1 MRKYTELQARV
12 MTALISALIAVPCL
26 FIFPD
31 VFFYVFIS
39 LVFGV
44 CAWEWGNLAGF
55 SSFGSIFYGAALASL
70 IALYMFVKL
79 PPFWI
84 ISVGLVWWGLSL
96 YPIIV
101 YPKLRSFWFRTLP
114 LILVG
119 TIMLVPS
126 FFAIVALKN
135 HQSANALILSLLVFV
150 WGADIGAFFIGKLV
164 GGTKLCPQVS
174 PGKTW
179 SGLLGGVVVVFVLS
193 LLVFFLFDEI
203 QVLFRNIYFFVLFA
217 LFVAGV
223 SVLGDLT
230 VSMFKRARQ
239 IKDTGSLL
247 PGHGGFLDRL
257 DSLLSASC
265 VFAIFVSLMQFYFAA
280 V

>member
-1 MRKYTELQARV
+1 

-39 LVFGV
+39 MVFGI
-44 CAWEWGNLAGF
+44 CAWEWGNLAGL
-55 SSFGSIFYGAALASL
+55 SSFGSIFYGVALAGL
-70 IALYMFVKL
+70 IALSILIKVPF
-79 PPFWI
+79 FWI
-84 ISVGLVWWGLSL
+84 ISAGLVWWSFSL

-101 YPKLRSFWFRTLP
+101 YPKISPFWSRTLP
-114 LILVG
+114 LVLVG
-119 TIMLVPS
+119 TIVLVPS
-126 FFAIVALKN
+126 FFAILALKS
-135 HQSANALILSLLVFV
+135 HQNANALILSLLVFV
-150 WGADIGAFFIGKLV
+150 WGADTGAFFIGKLM
-164 GGTKLCPQVS
+164 GGTKLCPRVS

-179 SGLLGGVVVVFVLS
+179 SGLLGGAIVVFVLS
-193 LLVFFLFDEI
+193 LLVFSLFDEI
-203 QVLFRNIYFFVLFA
+203 HAWFRDTYFFVLFA
-217 LFVAGV
+217 LLVAGV

-230 VSMFKRARQ
+230 VSMFKRSRQ

-265 VFAIFVSLMQFYFAA
+265 VFAIFVSLMQPYFAA